1 MSENQVKSENLM
13 IETGMQSA
21 SKKVGEK
28 AADRALN
35 GIMDSLKNVYDGA
48 QIYLGTAFKRYL
60 ENATRRYN
68 QVKTL
73 ATGQAA
79 RNIIGKDN
87 IYVSIGVQHQG
98 KEIGT
103 EMVEPLL
110 NISKNILI
118 QGTGGIGKSML
129 MRYLFLNTANR
140 GTYVPVLL
148 QLRRISNQ
156 KIDNISI
163 LDLIYMSMKDF
174 DIQLPREQFE
184 YSLRLGKYLFLLD
197 GFDEVKEDMAKGT
210 AEEIQKFCAKYPKNP
225 CIITSRPRRDISP
238 LETFTEVKSSTLNLE
253 QAVLLAS
260 KIWKEDEK
268 TREFCRQ
275 LREGLY
281 EKHRDFAENPLLL
294 SMMFLTFM
302 KNNSVP
308 EHLAEFY
315 NKAFDAIYAAHDNHD
330 KGYFLREYKCK
341 DLDESGFRMILY
353 HFCFHTYFKE
363 MYEFSKKQIVSF
375 LTRAIQK
382 QKIKDISAEDY
393 LKDLCDVV
401 CILVEEGEIYRF
413 SHRSFQT
420 YFAACYTANVLTD
433 EQQKK
438 LFQTELSQA
447 VWWNKADYYELLA
460 QIELR
465 RFTENALEERLR
477 YIQDSTLKNICP
489 DAEFFKLQF
498 VGVEFEDE
506 RIGLLIGNDWNY
518 NIVDLFRQ
526 YALEKKCRVY
536 KEPEKEKK
544 ELFKTLLKRIK
555 GVQEDKFVEFKIIDL
570 SDKITVEERKFI
582 WDFIIYER
590 DIIELRSE
598 IDKWLKEIDASRAV
612 LATTNFI
619 DDL

>member
-1 MSENQVKSENLM
+1 
-13 IETGMQSA
+13 
-21 SKKVGEK
+21 
-28 AADRALN
+28 
-35 GIMDSLKNVYDGA
+35 
-48 QIYLGTAFKRYL
+48 
-60 ENATRRYN
+60 
-68 QVKTL
+68 
-73 ATGQAA
+73 
-79 RNIIGKDN
+79 
-87 IYVSIGVQHQG
+87 
-98 KEIGT
+98 
-103 EMVEPLL
+103 
-110 NISKNILI
+110 
-118 QGTGGIGKSML
+118 
-129 MRYLFLNTANR
+129 
-140 GTYVPVLL
+140 
-148 QLRRISNQ
+148 
-156 KIDNISI
+156 
-163 LDLIYMSMKDF
+163 
-174 DIQLPREQFE
+174 
-184 YSLRLGKYLFLLD
+184 
-197 GFDEVKEDMAKGT
+197 
-210 AEEIQKFCAKYPKNP
+210 
-225 CIITSRPRRDISP
+225 
-238 LETFTEVKSSTLNLE
+238 
-253 QAVLLAS
+253 
-260 KIWKEDEK
+260 
-268 TREFCRQ
+268 
-275 LREGLY
+275 
-281 EKHRDFAENPLLL
+281 
-294 SMMFLTFM
+294 
-302 KNNSVP
+302 
-308 EHLAEFY
+308 
-315 NKAFDAIYAAHDNHD
+315 
-330 KGYFLREYKCK
+330 
-341 DLDESGFRMILY
+341 MILY

-382 QKIKDISAEDY
+382 QKKKDISAEDY

-598 IDKWLKEIDASRAV
+598 IDKWLKAIDASRAV